1 VLVTRTNVR
10 LLCLAITCC
19 LLPGAA
25 RAQDGLRSASLP
37 ERNLRTPDP
46 AAPPSFRAGPLT
58 FAPPDD
64 PRFKDPV
71 LRFDITTPRPFFG
84 GFAPFESLGVPWWAA
99 TGYSGPVPFR
109 PPNGYLQLQVAPAVA
124 EVLVDGFY
132 VGSVNDVR
140 GMAPGYALEPG
151 SHRIELRAAG
161 FEPAA
166 FSVRVASGETIMYR
180 RDLEAAPRPPAP
192 LPAPGVPKTFYVI
205 PGCYAGDRP
214 PQTVQLPPMCDPAK
228 ARTIPPQ
235 VNAVS
240 VTGSS
245 PAPVRQ

>member
-1 VLVTRTNVR
+1 VLVTRISAR
-10 LLCLAITCC
+10 LLCFAIAFC
-19 LLPGAA
+19 LLPGVA

-37 ERNLRTPDP
+37 ERNLRTPNP
-46 AAPPSFRAGPLT
+46 SAPPSFRAGPLT
-58 FAPPDD
+58 YAPPDD

-99 TGYSGPVPFR
+99 TGYPLPLPSSQ
-109 PPNGYLQLQVAPAVA
+109 PNGYLQLQVAPTIA

-151 SHRIELRAAG
+151 SHRIELRAGG

-166 FSVRVASGETIMYR
+166 FSVRVASGETIVYR
-180 RDLEAAPRPPAP
+180 RNLEATPAP
-192 LPAPGVPKTFYVI
+192 VAPPPAPGVPKTFYVI

-235 VNAVS
+235 VNAVQ
-240 VTGSS
+240 VTPRKPG
-245 PAPVRQ
+245 